1 MQMVLRGILI
11 FIIAIVFVAS
21 LALLYRAY
29 RQNENA
35 QAFAIPS
42 HEGINEAMF
51 IHVGG
56 IEQWITIRGQDRRNP
71 VILLLHGGPGLA
83 TSMLGEWFVPWE
95 KQFTIVQWD
104 QRGSGKTFGRY
115 GRSTPNMTMS
125 RIVSDGLE
133 VANFLR
139 HRLHKNKIIILGH
152 SWGSMLGISMA
163 TARPEFFSAYVGM
176 GQVVGLESETAAY
189 NMALAS
195 AQRAGDRKDEAALRA
210 IGPPPYRSV
219 DQMVA
224 ARNLQGVF
232 APAAERKF
240 LARSVPTALFAPG
253 YTLGDIYANAAGGL
267 YSLAPLYQNMMN
279 FDARKLEATFPMP
292 VIFIQGSVDTAT
304 PTPVVRSYFD
314 TLTAPNKQ
322 FILLAG
328 DGHLA
333 LLTDTN
339 RVLDELVLHVRP
351 LADSPSAN

>member
-1 MQMVLRGILI
+1 MRVVLRGVLI
-11 FIIAIVFVAS
+11 FIIAIALVAA
-21 LALLYRAY
+21 LALLYRAF
-29 RQNENA
+29 RQHENA

-42 HEGINEAMF
+42 HDGINEAMF

-56 IEQWITIRGQDRRNP
+56 IEQWITIRGQVRRNP

-95 KQFTIVQWD
+95 KQFTVVQWD
-104 QRGSGKTFGRY
+104 QRGSGKTFGLY
-115 GRSTPNMTMS
+115 GRSTPNMNLS

-139 HRLHKNKIIILGH
+139 HHLHKNKIIILGH
-152 SWGSMLGISMA
+152 SWGSILGVSMA
-163 TARPEFFSAYVGM
+163 AARPELFSAYVGM
-176 GQVVGLESETAAY
+176 GQVVGPESETAAY

-195 AQRAGDRKDEAALRA
+195 AQRAGDKKDEAALRA
-210 IGPPPYRSV
+210 IGPPPYGSV

-224 ARNLQGVF
+224 ARNLEGVF

-240 LARSVPTALFAPG
+240 LMRSVPTAFFAPG

-267 YSLAPLYQNMMN
+267 YSLAQLYKSMSN
-279 FDARKLEATFPMP
+279 FDARKLATKFPMP
-292 VIFIQGSVDTAT
+292 VIFIQGSVDIAT

-314 TLTAPNKQ
+314 TLTTPNKQ
-322 FILLAG
+322 FIVLPG

-351 LADSPSAN
+351 VADSQSAN